1 MKAQCIEFYCCIKG
15 TIYSKSS
22 RDARGTQE
30 SSGSKAK
37 YLEEAETAYFIVI
50 PN

>member
-1 MKAQCIEFYCCIKG
+1 MNFTVVLKG
-15 TIYSKSS
+15 QYSKSS
-22 RDARGTQE
+22 REARGTQE